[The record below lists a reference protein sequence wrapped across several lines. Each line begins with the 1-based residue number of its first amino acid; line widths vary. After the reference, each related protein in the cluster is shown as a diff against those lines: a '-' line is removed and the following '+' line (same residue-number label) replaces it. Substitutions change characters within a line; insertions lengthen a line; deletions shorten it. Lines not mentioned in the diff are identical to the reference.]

1 MTPREGV
8 AWLGTKVASLRSA
21 MAAVVAA
28 GLVASLLGA
37 APAVAAQPAAESS
50 PPVGRPETPAVADE
64 RSALTDARQR
74 GERVEILSARTE
86 YSQTF
91 ATPHGMLAVDEYV
104 QPQWVRSPAGAWVD
118 VDPSLELGA
127 DGSWSPR
134 VTTAEMRF
142 SDGGVGAPLA
152 SISTDGVAVGLRWPE
167 PLPEPVVDGNVA
179 TYRNV
184 APMVD
189 LQIVAD
195 VEGFTHLVVIH
206 SPKALENPALQEIVL
221 GTELSGVSL
230 EVTETGAVAAVD
242 GSGTV
247 VFSGPSPMMWDS
259 RDATGTPPEVE
270 KEEAEAAP
278 ADAQPGMVPVPV
290 EVSAGKL
297 TLTPDLDMLSD
308 PETVY
313 PVYVDPTWTKV
324 TGKRNKWSL
333 LRKSFP
339 SSSFYN
345 PAVGSTSSSDSTKGI
360 VRAGFVVEDRTYTD
374 RSIFNMSTSAVKY
387 KRVNKAVFSLTQGWS
402 YYNCGHSSPP
412 TTQLRSVGSFSS
424 STTWN
429 SQPSW
434 GSVLATSKKI
444 RKYGHSCGPQRV
456 EFSVTGHVRSAAGS
470 GKASVNLGLRAAS
483 ESTGSWTRFKTDAK
497 LSMEYNTAP
506 NAPNTVKVQ
515 GKGCA
520 TGSSRPYVTVDRP
533 AFSAKIGDKDSG
545 QQSMTTRFYWWRSGQ
560 SRNGTDFVS
569 GTSANPGTANSSSIP
584 SGKALADRV
593 VYKYQART
601 SDGIDVTWSSVCE
614 FRAWLTPPNPPSG
627 VSSAAYPEYD
637 PDDPGTGSG
646 GVGISGQFTILP
658 PASGVADV
666 VGYAYT
672 MDSGVSAS
680 AAPVV
685 AKGSGGS
692 ATVSLRPRRDGVNV
706 LRVWSKDV
714 AGRFSTVVEY
724 RFRVRPGD
732 GAAAQWLFD
741 NPEGVGEDD
750 TGHGNPVGFFNGA
763 TTGAGAG
770 QRGIGGVAG
779 RRG

>member
-1 MTPREGV
+1 MTPRDGG
-8 AWLGTKVASLRSA
+8 AWLGTRLASLRSA
-21 MAAVVAA
+21 TAAVVAV
-28 GLVASLLGA
+28 GLVASLLGGV
-37 APAVAAQPAAESS
+37 PAMAAQPAAEGG
-50 PPVGRPETPAVADE
+50 PPQQPAEPAVVADE
-64 RSALTDARQR
+64 RSALAAARQR

-91 ATPHGMLAVDEYV
+91 ATPHGTLAVDEYV
-104 QPQWVRSPAGAWVD
+104 RPQWVRSPAGAWVD
-118 VDPSLELGA
+118 VDPSLERDA

-134 VTTAEMRF
+134 SATVEMSF
-142 SDGGVGAPLA
+142 SGGGAGTPLA
-152 SISTDGVAVGLRWPE
+152 SISADDAAVGLRWPE
-167 PLPEPVVDGNVA
+167 ALPEPVVDGNVA

-184 APMVD
+184 APFVD

-195 VEGFTHLVVIH
+195 VDGFTHLVVIH
-206 SPKALENPALQEIVL
+206 SPKVLESAKLREIGL
-221 GTELSGVSL
+221 ATELSGVSL
-230 EVTETGAVAAVD
+230 EVTDTGAVAAVD
-242 GSGTV
+242 DSGTV

-259 RDATGTPPEVE
+259 RDASGTPPDAE
-270 KEEAEAAP
+270 KDDAELAP
-278 ADAQPGMVPVPV
+278 ADVQPVMEPVPV
-290 EVSAGKL
+290 DVSAGKL
-297 TLTPDLDMLSD
+297 TLAPDLDMLSD

-339 SSSFYN
+339 GSSFYN
-345 PAVGSTSSSDSTKGI
+345 PSVGSTSSSDSTKGI
-360 VRAGFVVEDRTYTD
+360 VRAGYVVEDRTYTD

-412 TTQLRSVGSFSS
+412 ATQLRSVGSFSS
-424 STTWN
+424 STTWS

-444 RKYGHSCGPQRV
+444 RKYGYSGCAPQRV
-456 EFSVTGHVRSAAGS
+456 EFSVTGHVRSAAAS
-470 GKASVNLGLRAAS
+470 GKSSVNLGLRAAS
-483 ESTGSWTRFKTDAK
+483 ESTGNWTRFKTDAK

-533 AFSAKIGDKDSG
+533 TFSAKISDKDSG

-560 SRNGTDFVS
+560 SRNSTDYVS

-584 SGKALADRV
+584 SSKALVDRV

-614 FRAWLTPPNPPSG
+614 FRAWLTPPNPPSD
-627 VSSAAYPEYD
+627 VSSTAYPEYD

-646 GVGISGQFTILP
+646 GVGISGQFTISP
-658 PASGVADV
+658 PSSGVADV

-680 AAPVV
+680 AASVK
-685 AKGSGGS
+685 AKGSDGS
-692 ATVSLRPRRDGVNV
+692 ATVTLRPRRDG
-706 LRVWSKDV
+706 
-714 AGRFSTVVEY
+714 
-724 RFRVRPGD
+724 
-732 GAAAQWLFD
+732 
-741 NPEGVGEDD
+741 
-750 TGHGNPVGFFNGA
+750 
-763 TTGAGAG
+763 
-770 QRGIGGVAG
+770 
-779 RRG
+779 